1 MAMDEKEQRQF
12 IRFLATQWKDCVR
25 ELFGY
30 QLFVQYLRQM
40 NFEGIE
46 ELLDECRRSP
56 IVQKNLDERLGD
68 LDEMLPPADPDYSDR
83 VKELLAKWKPPGGL
97 PN

>member
-1 MAMDEKEQRQF
+1 MDEKEQRQF

-56 IVQKNLDERLGD
+56 IVQKKFGRETWRSRRNASTSRSRL
-68 LDEMLPPADPDYSDR
+68 L
-83 VKELLAKWKPPGGL
+83 
-97 PN
+97 